1 MRWGERYI
9 SVIMPTPKVCERKR
23 YGRAELIYLKPVSL
37 LTGNVFCL
45 RM

>member
-9 SVIMPTPKVCERKR
+9 SVIMPTPRGMRAKALW
-23 YGRAELIYLKPVSL
+23 RAELIYLKPVSL

>member
-1 MRWGERYI
+1 MQWGGRYI
-9 SVIMPTPKVCERKR
+9 SVIMPTPKGMRAKALL
-23 YGRAELIYLKPVSL
+23 RAELIYLTPVSL